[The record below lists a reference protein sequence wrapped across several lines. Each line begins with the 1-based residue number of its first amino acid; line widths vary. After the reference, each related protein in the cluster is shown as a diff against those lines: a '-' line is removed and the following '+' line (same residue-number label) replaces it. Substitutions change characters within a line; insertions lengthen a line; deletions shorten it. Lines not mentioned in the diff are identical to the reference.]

1 MRGRGEGERG
11 RLATHG
17 VVHSG
22 QRGLGAVSRRE
33 MAPSP
38 PPVDWVGE
46 GRVVGGTLEGG
57 GTTRGWWGYYARV
70 VGGGAA
76 TTGRLVEESPPRA
89 RPLYREEKSN
99 QPTMHHPPPPP
110 QRANKR
116 ITSLYPAGV
125 GTAPGAATAP
135 GEAATPLLAGGG
147 GAVVRRGRDGPERA
161 VEGPVLGHPSPPFSV
176 SSPSALYLTWLSSSP
191 YFRQRYG
198 RGGHSGQPA
207 GRLPMRLSGGSNA
220 AEDTSGRGEG
230 GRGNAPTGDCDLT
243 PLRPRR
249 FFPLGHPLRHLD
261 ARRGHHALPPHPR
274 SLPPPHPR
282 PTLPSPFPLDNLSTP
297 TPPHS

>member
-110 QRANKR
+110 
-116 ITSLYPAGV
+116 PAGQQTDHLPLSSRCRYRPRCGDRPRRSGHPV
-125 GTAPGAATAP
+125 VGRWRRRGGTAGSRRPR
-135 GEAATPLLAGGG
+135 EGGG
-147 GAVVRRGRDGPERA
+147 GPSVRA
-161 VEGPVLGHPSPPFSV
+161 PVP
-176 SSPSALYLTWLSSSP
+176 ALLRVLS
-191 YFRQRYG
+191 
-198 RGGHSGQPA
+198 
-207 GRLPMRLSGGSNA
+207 
-220 AEDTSGRGEG
+220 
-230 GRGNAPTGDCDLT
+230 
-243 PLRPRR
+243 LRPL
-249 FFPLGHPLRHLD
+249 FNLAFLLPL
-261 ARRGHHALPPHPR
+261 
-274 SLPPPHPR
+274 
-282 PTLPSPFPLDNLSTP
+282 F
-297 TPPHS
+297 

>member
-1 MRGRGEGERG
+1 MLLMGSFTVGSVGWERCRGVRWRRPHLQLIGWAKGGLWGELWRGGVLRAGGGGRGSDHGPFSRGEPPASTPPLQG
-11 RLATHG
+11 R
-17 VVHSG
+17 
-22 QRGLGAVSRRE
+22 
-33 MAPSP
+33 
-38 PPVDWVGE
+38 
-46 GRVVGGTLEGG
+46 
-57 GTTRGWWGYYARV
+57 
-70 VGGGAA
+70 
-76 TTGRLVEESPPRA
+76 
-89 RPLYREEKSN
+89 EK
-99 QPTMHHPPPPP
+99 QPTDNAPPSPPP

-116 ITSLYPAGV
+116 ITFLYPAGV

-176 SSPSALYLTWLSSSP
+176 SSPSALYLAWLSSSP